1 MLRLLL
7 ATLVL
12 ALCTYPVISGPLH
25 DAVKKGDVKQVTL
38 LIAAGEDVNEIDRRF
53 GSPLHLA
60 AIWGDADMATLLIA
74 AGADVSAEHRFGQ
87 PLYSAARVGN
97 LEVVKILIANAAVAN
112 APSKNGTT
120 ALHAA
125 AENGNAEIVKILVAN
140 GANPN
145 AKGVDGYGAMH
156 AAGRQGHFDIV
167 ELLRSLGTT
176 SPDIEPITNLLSDA
190 DPKAGEKY
198 FGSLKSAGKCS
209 TCHYVNSGDWK
220 PGPNL
225 YGIVDRKKAAFNG
238 FPYSPSFGRLEGNW
252 TVEELNAFIAS
263 PTDHVPGTR
272 MEITGVADPLMR
284 ANLIVYL
291 QGIGDR

>member
-12 ALCTYPVISGPLH
+12 TLCTYPVTSGPLH
-25 DAVKKGDVKQVTL
+25 DAVKKGDAKQVML
-38 LIAAGEDVNEIDRRF
+38 LIAAGDDINEIDRRF

-60 AIWGDADMATLLIA
+60 AIWGDADMAALLIA
-74 AGADVSAEHRFGQ
+74 AGADVSSEHRFGQ
-87 PLYSAARVGN
+87 PLYSAAQVGN
-97 LEVVKILIANAAVAN
+97 MEV
-112 APSKNGTT
+112 
-120 ALHAA
+120 
-125 AENGNAEIVKILVAN
+125 VKILVAN

-145 AKGVDGYGAMH
+145 AKGVDGFGAIH

-167 ELLRSLGTT
+167 ELLRRLGAI

-198 FGSLKSAGKCS
+198 FGTLKVGSGECYG
-209 TCHYVNSGDWK
+209 CHYVKSGSSRRKW
-220 PGPNL
+220 GPNL
-225 YGIVDRKKAAFNG
+225 HGIVDRKKAAFDG
-238 FPYSPSFGRLEGNW
+238 FKYSPSFGRLEGNW

-263 PTDHVPGTR
+263 PTDHVPGTN

-291 QGIGDR
+291 QGIGDH

>member
-12 ALCTYPVISGPLH
+12 ALCTYPVTAGPLH

-38 LIAAGEDVNEIDRRF
+38 IIAAGEDVNEIDHRF

-74 AGADVSAEHRFGQ
+74 AGADVSAEYRFGQ

-97 LEVVKILIANAAVAN
+97 LEVVKIL
-112 APSKNGTT
+112 
-120 ALHAA
+120 
-125 AENGNAEIVKILVAN
+125 VAN

-145 AKGVDGYGAMH
+145 TKGVDGYGAIH
-156 AAGRQGHFDIV
+156 AAGRPGQFGIV
-167 ELLRSLGTT
+167 ELLRRLGAI

-190 DPKAGEKY
+190 DPKAGKKY
-198 FGSLKSAGKCS
+198 FGSLKVGIGKCFQ
-209 TCHYVNSGDWK
+209 CHHVKSGPSSK
-220 PGPNL
+220 FGPNL
-225 YGIVDRKKAAFNG
+225 HGIVDRKKAAVDG
-238 FPYSPSFGRLEGNW
+238 YKYSPSFGRLEGNW